1 MTSFDDVIF
10 VSIRFNHIQHVIDV
24 YEICLIF
31 TCQTDRHML
40 KLIRQIRNLFYI
52 EKHPCCFN
60 PRECVSLIQKLTFG
74 FGDFKTKN

>member
-10 VSIRFNHIQHVIDV
+10 VSIRFNHIQHGIDV

-40 KLIRQIRNLFYI
+40 KLIRQIRNIFYI
-52 EKHPCCFN
+52 EKHSCCFN
-60 PRECVSLIQKLTFG
+60 PRECVPLIQKLTFWIWG
-74 FGDFKTKN
+74 FQN